1 MIPALIFLFLHLQGL
16 QDPNSVFQVSLVP
29 ALKLPVGTCL
39 GLLFVVVDA
48 FAPVASSLEIRIT
61 AAVAH
66 FVDTKC
72 DVTLLEDE
80 MSSSK
85 LEII

>member
-1 MIPALIFLFLHLQGL
+1 VIPALIFLFLHLQGL
-16 QDPNSVFQVSLVP
+16 QDPISVFQVSLVP
-29 ALKLPVGTCL
+29 ALKLPVGTSL

-48 FAPVASSLEIRIT
+48 FAPVASSLQIRIT
-61 AAVAH
+61 AAIAH

-72 DVTLLEDE
+72 DMTLLEHE

-85 LEII
+85 SEII